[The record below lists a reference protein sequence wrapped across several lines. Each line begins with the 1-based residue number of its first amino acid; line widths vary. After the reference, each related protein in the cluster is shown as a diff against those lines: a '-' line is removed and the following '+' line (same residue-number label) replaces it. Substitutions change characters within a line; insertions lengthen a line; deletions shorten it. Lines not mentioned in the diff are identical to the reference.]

1 MERNAIQLLFVAALV
16 AVAGCA
22 GGVGGGFDGDPA
34 TDDTTDPVDGTD
46 AIDGDS
52 ATATFY
58 VSDEPNQIDDFEHLN
73 VTVTKV
79 GFKKTGDVADERT
92 DANETD
98 GESEGEPEN
107 ETREASG
114 AEESG
119 EPDESDGAA
128 DERWIE
134 YDVDEKTVDLTELKG
149 ANATALDEFELPEG
163 EYETVFIYV
172 SDTEGI
178 LTDGTETN
186 VKLPSQKLK
195 LHTAFTVGAGDEI
208 DFVYD
213 IAPHKAG
220 KSGKYILK
228 PVISES
234 GTGDEVEIHD
244 VDGEDRAGGEEASD
258 RNEDQNAEDGKAK
271 TADEESDENAKAN
284 DGGTEAD
291 DESKEQDEAS
301 A

>member
-1 MERNAIQLLFVAALV
+1 GESEGEPENET
-16 AVAGCA
+16 
-22 GGVGGGFDGDPA
+22 DGESE
-34 TDDTTDPVDGTD
+34 G
-46 AIDGDS
+46 
-52 ATATFY
+52 
-58 VSDEPNQIDDFEHLN
+58 EPE
-73 VTVTKV
+73 
-79 GFKKTGDVADERT
+79 
-92 DANETD
+92 NETD

-119 EPDESDGAA
+119 EPGESDESDGAA

-244 VDGEDRAGGEEASD
+244 VDAEDRAGGEKPSD
-258 RNEDQNAEDGKAK
+258 RDKSENPEDAKADDED
-271 TADEESDENAKAN
+271 EDENAETNGDSPEATN
-284 DGGTEAD
+284 ETGAD
-291 DESKEQDEAS
+291 DEAP